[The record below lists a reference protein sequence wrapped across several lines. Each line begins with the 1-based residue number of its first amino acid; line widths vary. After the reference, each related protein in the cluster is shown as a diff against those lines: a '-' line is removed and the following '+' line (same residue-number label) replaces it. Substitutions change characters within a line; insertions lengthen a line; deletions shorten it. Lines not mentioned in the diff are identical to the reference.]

1 MTTIAAVQ
9 GNGWVAMGS
18 DTQGTYNDAKAL
30 NMKGDKIYD
39 NNGILIAGCGMGR
52 GLDLMH
58 KAWVAPKPRKSR
70 MTVDELDIWMARTF
84 IPKMRQLFIDSGY
97 DMKDDGDFAQHES
110 VFLIAVQGTLYIID
124 DDYSFDR
131 EVRGTITSG
140 SGGDF
145 AQGAL
150 TGLVKSGVDI
160 FKDVNAAKLALTIAV
175 DSAKDYD
182 VYSGGETRI
191 YTQITK

>member
-1 MTTIAAVQ
+1 MTTIAAIQ
-9 GNGWVAMGS
+9 GDGWVVMGA

-30 NMKGDKIYD
+30 HMIGDKVYD

-52 GLDLMH
+52 GLDLMQ
-58 KAWVAPKPRKSR
+58 KAWVAPKPRGKKSIE
-70 MTVDELDIWMARTF
+70 ELDIWMARTF
-84 IPKMRQLFIDSGY
+84 IPKMRKHFIDSGY
-97 DMKDDGDFAQHES
+97 DMKDDGDYAQHES
-110 VFLIAVQGTLYIID
+110 VFLIAVQGVLYIID

-131 EVRGTITSG
+131 DTRNTITSG

-150 TGLVKSGVDI
+150 TGLIKVDIDI
-160 FKDVNAAKLALTIAV
+160 FKDVDSAKKALTVAV
-175 DSAKDYD
+175 DTAKDYD

-191 YTQITK
+191 YIQD

>member
-9 GNGWVAMGS
+9 GPGWVAMGADS
-18 DTQGTYNDAKAL
+18 QGTYNDYKAL
-30 NMKGDKIYD
+30 NMKGEKVYD

-58 KAWVAPKPRKSR
+58 KAWVAPKPRKSK
-70 MTVDELDIWMARTF
+70 MTDVELDIWMARTF
-84 IPKMRQLFIDSGY
+84 IPKMRKLFIDSGY

-110 VFLIAVQGTLYIID
+110 VFLIAIQGVLFIID

-131 EVRGTITSG
+131 EVRGYITTG

-145 AQGAL
+145 AQGSLHKSGL
-150 TGLVKSGVDI
+150 TGPLFTDLEYAKTALIDAVT
-160 FKDVNAAKLALTIAV
+160 AAK
-175 DSAKDYD
+175 DFD
-182 VYSGGETRI
+182 VYSGGDTRI
-191 YTQITK
+191 YVQQTL

>member
-1 MTTIAAVQ
+1 MTTIAAIQ

-30 NMKGDKIYD
+30 FMKGDKVYN

-84 IPKMRQLFIDSGY
+84 IPRMRQLFIDSGY

-110 VFLIAVQGTLYIID
+110 VFLIAVQGILYIID

-131 EVRGTITSG
+131 ETRGTITSG

-150 TGLVKSGVDI
+150 HALGEGI
-160 FKDVNAAKLALTIAV
+160 FSSVESAKKALTTAV
-175 DSAKDYD
+175 DAARAYD

-191 YTQITK
+191 YVQHAK